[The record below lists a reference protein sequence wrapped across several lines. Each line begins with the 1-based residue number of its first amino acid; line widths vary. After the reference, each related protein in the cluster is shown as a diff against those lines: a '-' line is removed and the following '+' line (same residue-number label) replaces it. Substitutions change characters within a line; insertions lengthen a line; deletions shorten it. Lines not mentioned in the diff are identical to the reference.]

1 MGWIANVYGFV
12 VLTMAMIVKNSW
24 VDAEGDV
31 EVAKAVDRRSLAL
44 LTVLYFG
51 VAAVLMIVGLS

>member
-1 MGWIANVYGFV
+1 M
-12 VLTMAMIVKNSW
+12 
-24 VDAEGDV
+24 